1 MPEIADLNVHHLVI
15 FTFQYYGADAVDGKF
30 RVTRPSIKESNTDLR
45 GSSKRL
51 SRIGSTTGVFEDEPE
66 YPPPI
71 MDTPAAVD
79 SVLKRQGDSF
89 SRGKSR
95 ICNKYNFTL
104 VN

>member
-1 MPEIADLNVHHLVI
+1 MAFFFN
-15 FTFQYYGADAVDGKF
+15 FQYYGADAVDGKY

-71 MDTPAAVD
+71 MDTPAPLDSAV
-79 SVLKRQGDSF
+79 KR
-89 SRGKSR
+89 
-95 ICNKYNFTL
+95 
-104 VN
+104 

>member
-1 MPEIADLNVHHLVI
+1 M
-15 FTFQYYGADAVDGKF
+15 FSFQYYGADAVDGKY

-71 MDTPAAVD
+71 MDTPASID
-79 SVLKRQGDSF
+79 SVLKRQVDI
-89 SRGKSR
+89 R
-95 ICNKYNFTL
+95 
-104 VN
+104 